1 MQSEGR
7 PVDETGRPS
16 LIACPGMLTMDTIYA
31 LSSGAPPSGVA
42 VIRLSGPGCAGA
54 LGSLCGA
61 VPAPREATLRVLR
74 NAGGMVI
81 DKALVLYFAGPASFT
96 GEDCAELQVHG
107 GRAVVEA
114 VLETLSRLK
123 GLRHADAGEFSRRA
137 FLNGKLDLV
146 ELEGLADLISAET
159 EMQRRLALEHAEGGQ
174 SRVYQDWTRRLTHA
188 RAMIE
193 AELDFADEDDVPGSV
208 ASTVWAD
215 VAAIRGEV
223 SDHLSRAGVGE
234 IIRDGFRIVI
244 SGPPNSGKSSLIN
257 ILSKREVA
265 IVTDIAGTT
274 RDVIAVDLNIDGYAV
289 KLYDTAG
296 LREATEIVE
305 AEGIRRARA
314 LMKDANLILALID
327 GTDKNARYEADAAVS
342 AKTIRIRTK
351 SDLPGFISADDGSLS
366 ISTRDGTG
374 VDTLLSRVRLQLREM
389 TSPSSSGIPSRRRHA
404 QHLRGTFD
412 SLTECLLVPEGQ
424 IEIRAEFLRAAA
436 HDLGRITGKVDVED
450 LLDVIFSEFCVG
462 K

>member
-1 MQSEGR
+1 M
-7 PVDETGRPS
+7 GRPS
-16 LIACPGMLTMDTIYA
+16 LVAWPGMLSMDTIYA

-42 VIRLSGPGCAGA
+42 VIRLSGPGCTGA
-54 LGSLCGA
+54 LQSLCGSVPPVRRA
-61 VPAPREATLRVLR
+61 VLRTLRN
-74 NAGGMVI
+74 NAGIAI
-81 DKALVLYFAGPASFT
+81 DRALVIYYAGPASFT

-107 GRAVVEA
+107 GRAVVDA
-114 VLETLSRLK
+114 VLAALSRLK
-123 GLRHADAGEFSRRA
+123 GLRHAEAGEFSRQA

-174 SRVYQDWTRRLTHA
+174 SRVYQDWARRLTHA

-215 VAAIRGEV
+215 VAAIRDEV
-223 SDHLSRAGVGE
+223 SAHLAKAGIGE

-244 SGPPNSGKSSLIN
+244 AGAPNSGKSSLIN
-257 ILSKREVA
+257 MLCRREVA

-274 RDVIAVDLNIDGYAV
+274 RDVIAVDLDIDGYAV

-296 LREATEIVE
+296 LRETTGVVE

-314 LMKDANLILALID
+314 LMQDANLILALTD
-327 GTDKNARYEADAAVS
+327 GTGPAAGTATDEEAGW
-342 AKTIRIRTK
+342 KTIRIRTK
-351 SDLPGFISADDGSLS
+351 NDLPGFVSSDDGALD
-366 ISTRDGTG
+366 ISTLSERGIDK
-374 VDTLLSRVRLQLREM
+374 LLAEIRSRLREM
-389 TSPSSSGIPSRRRHA
+389 SSPSSSGIPSRRRHV
-404 QHLRGTFD
+404 QHLQGTFD
-412 SLTECLLVPEGQ
+412 SLTECLLVPPDH

-436 HDLGRITGKVDVED
+436 HDLGRITGRVDVED
-450 LLDVIFSEFCVG
+450 LLDVIFAEFCVG

>member
-1 MQSEGR
+1 MQ
-7 PVDETGRPS
+7 
-16 LIACPGMLTMDTIYA
+16 TMDTIYA

-42 VIRLSGPGCAGA
+42 VVRLSGPGSAAA
-54 LGSLCGA
+54 LEKLCGKI
-61 VPAPREATLRVLR
+61 PAARHAELCTLRDASGR
-74 NAGGMVI
+74 VI
-81 DKALVLYFAGPASFT
+81 DRGLVLYFAGPASFT

-114 VLETLSRLK
+114 ILETLSQLK

-174 SRVYQDWTRRLTHA
+174 SRIYQDWTRRLTHA

-193 AELDFADEDDVPGSV
+193 AELDFADEEDVPGSV
-208 ASTVWAD
+208 ASTVWED
-215 VAAIRGEV
+215 IAALRVELGK
-223 SDHLSRAGVGE
+223 HLSKAGIGE

-257 ILSKREVA
+257 ALTDRDVA
-265 IVTDIAGTT
+265 IVTDVAGTT
-274 RDVIAVDLNIDGYAV
+274 RDVIAVDLNIDGYVV

-296 LREATEIVE
+296 LRETAEVVE

-314 LMKDANLILALID
+314 LLEDAHLVLALED
-327 GTDKNARYEADAAVS
+327 GTSDSIQHVMQLDAGP
-342 AKTIRIRTK
+342 KTIRVRTK
-351 SDLPGFISADDGSLS
+351 SDLSGFSADAGAVNLSTVDGS
-366 ISTRDGTG
+366 G
-374 VDTLLSRVRLQLREM
+374 VELLLSQIREVLHGM
-389 TSPSSSGIPSRRRHA
+389 NSASSSGIPSRRRHV
-404 QHLRGTFD
+404 QHLRSAFD
-412 SLTECLLVPEGQ
+412 SLTECLLVPEAQ
-424 IEIRAEFLRAAA
+424 VEIRAEFLRAAA
-436 HDLGRITGKVDVED
+436 HDLGRITGRVDVED